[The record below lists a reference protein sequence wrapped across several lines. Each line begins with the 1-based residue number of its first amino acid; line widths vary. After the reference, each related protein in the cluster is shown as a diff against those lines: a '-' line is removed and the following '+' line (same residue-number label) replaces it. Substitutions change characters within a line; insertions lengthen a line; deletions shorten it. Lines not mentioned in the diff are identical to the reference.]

1 VTLELSVS
9 EVRQALRQALGR
21 EGAGNGEPANVL
33 VGQIFH
39 EVFADLVGA
48 DAERSGFPLLV
59 DAHPDQERAKDQLLR
74 HAYRRLLGPRLVRHR
89 SSLNDTTEPVLL
101 VWRAVQ
107 ELVQWLVP
115 LGAELIRLDPEA
127 ETSWERLASVV
138 SAEVPVECVLCE
150 PTWSDPVRLVGI
162 ADSLLKVPERAAW
175 CAVELKLGRACP
187 PLDLGQAALYH
198 LILKRTGAASA
209 SSALA
214 LLRFTPELDET
225 LVRADELGE
234 AERRLLDLIGALA
247 GTKPGAAAE
256 LGPRGAAPAGAS
268 PGSPPRVQSSQEAA
282 PATPPEAHLAL
293 RRRLMHAF
301 REYGVAVE
309 LGQTPLVGP
318 RFLRFD
324 LRLGSATRIDAVRRA
339 LGEVQI
345 RAELRREPLLVRE
358 LGRLSLDVERP
369 DPVTVPFSAIV
380 DQLPAPGPRGSS
392 RVPVGVSA
400 SGQLHCADLASSG
413 RSHVLVAGTTGS
425 GKSEWL
431 RMMLAGLLV
440 SNTPET
446 LRIVTLDPKL
456 VAFAELEKSPF
467 LMSAEAWWIPGSGR
481 DASEVFEELA
491 AEMDAR
497 YATIHAAGADHL
509 GEFVEKTGRM
519 LPRIVCVC
527 DEYFALISAGASE
540 KKRIE
545 AAIFLLG
552 AKGRAAGVHLVLA
565 TQQPSRRVIQGALD
579 TNLPC
584 RVGLLTAKAE
594 ESRMLLGVTG
604 AEQLTGA
611 GDLLYKDFGEPVRLQ
626 APYLGPSERGRWLGR
641 GSDSK
646 RGVSLPEAG
655 PRSAAT
661 E

>member
-1 VTLELSVS
+1 MTLELSVS

-21 EGAGNGEPANVL
+21 EGAGSGEPANVL

-39 EVFADLVGA
+39 EVFADLVGG

-59 DAHPDQERAKDQLLR
+59 DAHPDQARGKDQLLR
-74 HAYRRLLGPRLVRHR
+74 HAYRCLLGPRLVRHR

-107 ELVQWLVP
+107 QLVQWLVP

-127 ETSWERLASVV
+127 EANWSRLADLL
-138 SAEVPVECVLCE
+138 SAEVPLECELKE
-150 PTWSDPVRLVGI
+150 PGWPQPVRLVGI
-162 ADSLLKVPERAAW
+162 ADSLLKVPQRAAW
-175 CAVELKLGRACP
+175 CAVELKLGRASP

-198 LILKRTGAASA
+198 LILKRTGAASS

-214 LLRFTPELDET
+214 LLRFTPQLEET
-225 LVRADELGE
+225 LIGADELAE
-234 AERRLLDLIGALA
+234 AEQRLLDLIGVLA
-247 GTKPGAAAE
+247 GGKPGAVAE
-256 LGPRGAAPAGAS
+256 VGPRAPS
-268 PGSPPRVQSSQEAA
+268 RVQPSLEAE
-282 PATPPEAHLAL
+282 PSTPDEAHLAL

-324 LRLGSATRIDAVRRA
+324 VRLGSATRIDAVRRA

-345 RAELRREPLLVRE
+345 RAELEREPLLIRQ

-380 DQLPAPGPRGSS
+380 DQLPARGPRGSS
-392 RVPVGVSA
+392 RVPVGVDA

-413 RSHVLVAGTTGS
+413 RSHILVAGTTGS

-467 LMSAEAWWIPGSGR
+467 LMSADAWWIPGSGR
-481 DASEVFEELA
+481 DASEVFEQLV
-491 AEMDAR
+491 AEMDTR

-509 GEFVEKTGRM
+509 GEFIEKTGRK

-527 DEYFALISAGASE
+527 DEYYALVSAGPSE

-579 TNLPC
+579 TNLP
-584 RVGLLTAKAE
+584 
-594 ESRMLLGVTG
+594 
-604 AEQLTGA
+604 
-611 GDLLYKDFGEPVRLQ
+611 
-626 APYLGPSERGRWLGR
+626 
-641 GSDSK
+641 
-646 RGVSLPEAG
+646 
-655 PRSAAT
+655 
-661 E
+661 

>member
-9 EVRQALRQALGR
+9 EVRQALRQAQGR
-21 EGAGNGEPANVL
+21 DGAGNGEPANVL

-39 EVFADLVGA
+39 EVFADLVGG
-48 DAERSGFPLLV
+48 DAARSGLPLLV
-59 DAHPDQERAKDQLLR
+59 DAHPDQERATDQLLR
-74 HAYRRLLGPRLVRHR
+74 HAYRCLLGPRLLRHR

-107 ELVQWLVP
+107 ELVRWLVP
-115 LGAELIRLDPEA
+115 LGAELVRLDPDA
-127 ETSWERLASVV
+127 ETDWSRLANLL
-138 SAEVPVECVLCE
+138 SAEVPLECELCE
-150 PTWSDPVRLVGI
+150 PTWSEPVRLVGI
-162 ADSLLKVPERAAW
+162 ADSLLKVPQRAAW
-175 CAVELKLGRACP
+175 CAVELKLGRASP

-198 LILKRTGAASA
+198 LILERSGAAAS

-214 LLRFTPELDET
+214 LLHFAPELEEK
-225 LVRADELGE
+225 LIRAHELGE
-234 AERRLLDLIGALA
+234 AEQRLLDLIGALA
-247 GTKPGAAAE
+247 GARPDDAVRAGSRGAEPARSSPGAPSSPEAE
-256 LGPRGAAPAGAS
+256 
-268 PGSPPRVQSSQEAA
+268 
-282 PATPPEAHLAL
+282 PATPQEAHLAL
-293 RRRLMHAF
+293 RHRLMHAF
-301 REYGVAVE
+301 GEYGVAVE
-309 LGQTPLVGP
+309 LSQTPLVGP

-324 LRLGSATRIDAVRRA
+324 VRLGSATRIDAVRRA

-345 RAELRREPLLVRE
+345 RAELRREPMLIRQ

-380 DQLPAPGPRGSS
+380 DQLPARDRRGSS
-392 RVPVGVSA
+392 RVPVGVNA
-400 SGQLHCADLASSG
+400 CGQLHFADLASSG
-413 RSHVLVAGTTGS
+413 RSHMLVAGTTGS

-446 LRIVTLDPKL
+446 LRLVTLDPKL

-467 LMSAEAWWIPGSGR
+467 LMTADAWWIPGFGR
-481 DASEVFEELA
+481 DASEVFEQLV
-491 AEMDAR
+491 AEMDTR

-509 GEFVEKTGRM
+509 GEYAEKTGRV
-519 LPRIVCVC
+519 LPRVVCVC

-641 GSDSK
+641 G
-646 RGVSLPEAG
+646 
-655 PRSAAT
+655 
-661 E
+661 